1 MAEHLYFPDSPLKPL
16 RIEYDGPQY
25 DGGDWNDFP
34 TRYGWRNET
43 GTMELFYQHR
53 FPPEKHEK
61 QYLTTAKLH
70 QYVEDVKEWE
80 RNKRSERSFTI
91 VEKVCQEISRYDK
104 ILRDDMKLAI
114 RLICHALWNI
124 SVKRDGSKQKSVHVQ
139 KWFLSQEYEAG
150 LLLQSGW
157 CLWETTK
164 SRYTGGS
171 VDTIAYLLQLTRKK
185 PAWDK
190 KTHDACKKTECVANN
205 INENEY
211 VTRHVTEE
219 CNCGH
224 LHAVVEELHRVLNDG
239 GVPLISIT
247 PPSGQSE
254 DEGFKLEVV
263 RKRVGRQYVAI
274 SHVWSD
280 GLGNANGNSLPQ
292 CQIQLLYERARS
304 LVTGKEYVP
313 HYSGGPYA
321 QIHTSATRL
330 VHFISNQARGKDESV
345 LVWIDTL
352 CIPHQRD
359 VRSLAIQRIREVYL
373 DAYRTMI
380 LDSEMRQVES
390 DSTPLVQLLLRV
402 VYCSGWIRRLW
413 TLQEGL
419 AAKSRLYVLFSDK
432 AINIS
437 TIADELLTKHDK
449 DKLPVLQENL
459 TFFAMSVWFSFF
471 KNTIDYAS
479 KFEKFVEVVTS
490 PFMGRAIT
498 EDGLLATNWYNVAM
512 RAATK
517 PGDRPIILAG
527 VLNLDVKPILDVKG
541 GPEERMRAFY
551 GMLAEFPPG
560 ILFMAEP
567 RFEDDGMRWA
577 VKACQYAGEPM
588 FLGSGTAKITP
599 RGLQVSTLPSWL
611 FSSEVALD
619 LSIEGAHEEHQ
630 AWVRWLAEHKLEDVT
645 EPNLCYLKLENSFNL
660 EPDKRYGLILQEPT
674 ERFTRVLWACALV
687 EFQSVEGDDVHYTRH
702 VAVGHVRRV
711 TSWDNLPHV
720 GYLLPFSWASLQKRV
735 WVVG

>member
-25 DGGDWNDFP
+25 DGGDWNEFP

-53 FPPEKHEK
+53 FPPEKRKGIECWLYFGTLHYVFGDRVDHADFLLISDEK

-80 RNKRSERSFTI
+80 RNKWGERSFTI

-205 INENEY
+205 INESEY

-373 DAYRTMI
+373 D
-380 LDSEMRQVES
+380 
-390 DSTPLVQLLLRV
+390 
-402 VYCSGWIRRLW
+402 GLW
-413 TLQEGL
+413 T
-419 AAKSRLYVLFSDK
+419 
-432 AINIS
+432 
-437 TIADELLTKHDK
+437 
-449 DKLPVLQENL
+449 
-459 TFFAMSVWFSFF
+459 TFV
-471 KNTIDYAS
+471 AS
-479 KFEKFVEVVTS
+479 
-490 PFMGRAIT
+490 
-498 EDGLLATNWYNVAM
+498 
-512 RAATK
+512 
-517 PGDRPIILAG
+517 
-527 VLNLDVKPILDVKG
+527 
-541 GPEERMRAFY
+541 
-551 GMLAEFPPG
+551 
-560 ILFMAEP
+560 
-567 RFEDDGMRWA
+567 
-577 VKACQYAGEPM
+577 
-588 FLGSGTAKITP
+588 
-599 RGLQVSTLPSWL
+599 
-611 FSSEVALD
+611 
-619 LSIEGAHEEHQ
+619 
-630 AWVRWLAEHKLEDVT
+630 
-645 EPNLCYLKLENSFNL
+645 
-660 EPDKRYGLILQEPT
+660 
-674 ERFTRVLWACALV
+674 
-687 EFQSVEGDDVHYTRH
+687 
-702 VAVGHVRRV
+702 
-711 TSWDNLPHV
+711 
-720 GYLLPFSWASLQKRV
+720 
-735 WVVG
+735 